1 MLILIAYALIKVFDI
16 DVEFKIRI
24 SRKLPTILNIDFE
37 IDYDLY
43 NEKILILI
51 LNFYETIQEC
61 WFWYWINH
69 VHFKIFDIDIDYF
82 ALITRILIL
91 ILYYLK
97 KNQEYWLEIANPVII
112 SRMLK
117 LILSFWLAKSRFL
130 ILILA
135 NLIVIQ

>member
-1 MLILIAYALIKVFDI
+1 MLILILIAYALIQVFDI

-69 VHFKIFDIDIDYF
+69 INFKNFDAEIEFVCKQFQDCWYW
-82 ALITRILIL
+82 
-91 ILYYLK
+91 
-97 KNQEYWLEIANPVII
+97 YWLH
-112 SRMLK
+112 ML
-117 LILSFWLAKSRFL
+117 
-130 ILILA
+130 
-135 NLIVIQ
+135 

>member
-1 MLILIAYALIKVFDI
+1 MILILIAYALIQVFDI

-61 WFWYWINH
+61 WFWYWINRIN
-69 VHFKIFDIDIDYF
+69 FKNFDAEIKFVCKQFQDCWYW
-82 ALITRILIL
+82 
-91 ILYYLK
+91 
-97 KNQEYWLEIANPVII
+97 YWLH
-112 SRMLK
+112 ML
-117 LILSFWLAKSRFL
+117 
-130 ILILA
+130 
-135 NLIVIQ
+135 